1 MLSVNKKHYRNEK
14 ESMQLTEEITLP
26 YVNKEQQ
33 KINQLN
39 LVTLV
44 IFNVFIV
51 QISHE
56 WYIEQI
62 IKQSVDGKSITEI
75 GIKLQLA
82 TLRPLHADWL
92 VELYKK
98 MTKSQVKEVDGR
110 LAV

>member
-1 MLSVNKKHYRNEK
+1 MLSVNKKHYSNEK

-44 IFNVFIV
+44 IFNVCIV

-62 IKQSVDGKSITEI
+62 KKQLVDGKSITEI

>member
-1 MLSVNKKHYRNEK
+1 
-14 ESMQLTEEITLP
+14 MQLTEEITLP

-62 IKQSVDGKSITEI
+62 IKQLVDGKSITEI

-92 VELYKK
+92 VENDEI
-98 MTKSQVKEVDGR
+98 SS
-110 LAV
+110 

>member
-1 MLSVNKKHYRNEK
+1 
-14 ESMQLTEEITLP
+14 MQLTEEITLP

-62 IKQSVDGKSITEI
+62 IKQLVDGKSITEI
-75 GIKLQLA
+75 GIKLQLP